1 MVSVAFLLSTRQ
13 TETSTLTP
21 FDCTPGSMTPNF
33 TIKSGANSYMVYL
46 DIIFSASEYFRSA
59 SQFGIEA
66 SEGVITLHDDA
77 PAMVDMLVEFL
88 QNANYHP
95 TT

>member
-1 MVSVAFLLSTRQ
+1 
-13 TETSTLTP
+13 
-21 FDCTPGSMTPNF
+21 MTPNF
-33 TIKSGANSYMVYL
+33 TIKSGANSYMVDL
-46 DIIFSASEYFRSA
+46 DIISSASEYIRSA
-59 SQFGIEA
+59 SQFGTEA

-88 QNANYHP
+88 QNADYHP

>member
-1 MVSVAFLLSTRQ
+1 
-13 TETSTLTP
+13 
-21 FDCTPGSMTPNF
+21 
-33 TIKSGANSYMVYL
+33 MVYL